1 MRKIFP
7 YILLSSLC
15 LPGAG
20 QAQTLNILT
29 WEAYFSEELISA
41 WEARTGATVNQIVFD
56 NDEVR
61 NTMLGTVRP
70 GTLDLVTI
78 DKVSAPL
85 FGERGILVPVAQFS
99 GTDNLRHLAPRWVE
113 SCGSFATP
121 YPWGTMGLVYRR
133 DILPQ
138 APDSWRALLHP
149 EATLIGHVGLLDNY
163 IDTLAPSLILRDA
176 SISTDDEAL
185 LSDVYDELRAL
196 LPGVL
201 TFDYALT
208 FVGQQPQADSLHL
221 ALAYSGDE
229 RELNRL
235 SGTDHWAYA
244 VPQEGTALWIDCLAV
259 VANSSNQALAMDFL
273 NFMNTPELAAANSEA
288 PGIATTNTAA
298 VALQHEVFRND
309 PLVYPDADAGA
320 LFQEYEAITLNNIL
334 MRNRISSALV
344 KLHESQ

>member
-1 MRKIFP
+1 MRNLFP
-7 YILLSSLC
+7 YILLSSLW
-15 LPGAG
+15 LPGAA

-41 WEARTGATVNQIVFD
+41 WEARTGATVNEIVFD
-56 NDEVR
+56 RDEVR

-99 GTDNLRHLAPRWVE
+99 DTDNLRHLAPRWVQ
-113 SCGSFATP
+113 SCGSFSTP
-121 YPWGTMGLVYRR
+121 YLWGTMGLVYRR

-138 APDSWRALLHP
+138 APDSWHALLQP
-149 EATLIGHVGLLDNY
+149 EASLIGHLGLLDNY
-163 IDTLAPSLILRDA
+163 IDTLAPSLILREA
-176 SISTDDEAL
+176 SISTEDEAL
-185 LSDVYDELRAL
+185 LSDVYDELRDL
-196 LPGVL
+196 LPSLL

-208 FVGQQPQADSLHL
+208 FVGQHPQADSLHL

-235 SGTDHWAYA
+235 SGTDDWAYA
-244 VPQEGTALWIDCLAV
+244 VPKEGTSMWVDCLAV

-273 NFMNTPELAAANSEA
+273 NFINIPAVAAANSETL
-288 PGIATTNTAA
+288 GIATPNTAA
-298 VALQHEVFRND
+298 VALQPEAFRNN
-309 PLVYPDADAGA
+309 PLVYPDVVTGQT
-320 LFQEYEAITLNNIL
+320 FQEYEAITLNNIL
-334 MRNRISSALV
+334 MRNRITSALV